1 MAIGETFKRQV
12 EIMLPKTK
20 RGEQLEA
27 MHDQYRQL
35 RATEA
40 DKRREM
46 AEKNQEL
53 RDLRAACDRL
63 SEALATGK
71 FVEEVQCEER
81 LVGKEVHVV
90 RVDTGSVVEKR
101 AATAAELQIDA
112 FTDSIA
118 GKAVANRGKDGNAE
132 APPPKKRG
140 RPKGSK
146 SKGKD
151 ASA

>member
-12 EIMLPKTK
+12 EIALPKTK

-27 MHDQYRQL
+27 MHGQYRQL
-35 RATEA
+35 RETEA
-40 DKRREM
+40 EKRREM

-53 RDLRAACDRL
+53 KDLRAACDKL

-71 FVEEVQCEER
+71 FVEEVECEER

-90 RVDTGSVVEKR
+90 RVDSGAVVEKR

-118 GKAVANRGKDGNAE
+118 GKAVANRGQGDAE
-132 APPPKKRG
+132 PKKRG
-140 RPKGSK
+140 RPKGK
-146 SKGKD
+146 AKGKD
-151 ASA
+151 AEA